1 MDNLEKKNKF
11 LETYNLPKLN
21 QDESENLNKQNTIN
35 DTEAVIKKLPTNKS
49 PRLDGFINKFYQTF
63 KELTPIL
70 KLFKKNSRG
79 EKTPKLILQG

>member
-35 DTEAVIKKLPTNKS
+35 DTEAVIKKLPANAFDQVASQVNLPNIHKTNAC
-49 PRLDGFINKFYQTF
+49 L
-63 KELTPIL
+63 L
-70 KLFKKNSRG
+70 KL
-79 EKTPKLILQG
+79 